1 MQGRLRAIRGATTVA
16 ANERELIIEAARELT
31 EAVIAENGL
40 ELDDIVSVIFTAT
53 PDLSAEFPA
62 VGARAFGLVN
72 TPLICAQE
80 IPVPGSQPRCI
91 RMLMHAYM
99 AVDRPVRPVYLREAV
114 SLRPDLQLQSTGRRD
129 QA

>member
-1 MQGRLRAIRGATTVA
+1 MNGILRAIRGAITVEA
-16 ANERELIIEAARELT
+16 DERELIVAAAQELT
-31 EAVIAENGL
+31 EEVMRENGI
-40 ELDDIVSVIFTAT
+40 EPEDIVSIIFTAT

-62 VGARAFGLVN
+62 VGARAIGLVN

-99 AVDRPVRPVYLREAV
+99 PVDRPVRPVYLREAV
-114 SLRPDLQLQSTGRRD
+114 SLRPDLQMQSAGRED
-129 QA
+129 A